1 MLRFLI
7 CILGK
12 GFENLTVMIIKTSL
26 KTINFLQE
34 LNKIVLGSIEKL
46 IQCIIEMLNRAFSVN
61 RSCIMLIDMIASWV
75 TFIKRNHSCNTNN
88 ENDYSL
94 YKQLNCA
101 INQIQNNA
109 HLVSKIFKSASA
121 FVDHSGQ
128 KILVF
133 INTNLGWSIF
143 IVTLSPKE
151 GSIS

>member
-7 CILGK
+7 CILVK
-12 GFENLTVMIIKTSL
+12 GFENLTVMIIKTRL
-26 KTINFLQE
+26 KNINFLHE
-34 LNKIVLGSIEKL
+34 LNKIVLVSIEKL
-46 IQCIIEMLNRAFSVN
+46 IQRILEMRNGAFYIN
-61 RSCIMLIDMIASWV
+61 RSYIMLLDMIASWV
-75 TFIKRNHSCNTNN
+75 TFLKRNHSCSKNN

-121 FVDHSGQ
+121 CVDHSGQ